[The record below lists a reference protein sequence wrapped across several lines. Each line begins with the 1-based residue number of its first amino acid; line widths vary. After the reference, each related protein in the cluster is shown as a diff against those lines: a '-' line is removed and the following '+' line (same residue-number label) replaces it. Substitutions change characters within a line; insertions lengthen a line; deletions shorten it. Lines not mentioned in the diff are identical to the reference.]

1 VQALLVTKHLLFV
14 GYSLSDEDFHELADE
29 IRTALEPTAAERT
42 QLGTV
47 LTIEESALG
56 RLWKDLFYVVRMG
69 QGPPARAARRLQIFL
84 DLLAHLTTPQHAY
97 LLNPSFEGLLSDEE
111 KRIAKSLNEVQD
123 VVAASDH
130 PTRERA
136 EKGKR
141 SVQVV
146 RDEEARVQSLI
157 AQSRIPAFNIVS
169 EVKELRHTRRT
180 AASNRSSESMVSL
193 SRMAG
198 G

>member
-1 VQALLVTKHLLFV
+1 
-14 GYSLSDEDFHELADE
+14 
-29 IRTALEPTAAERT
+29 
-42 QLGTV
+42 
-47 LTIEESALG
+47 
-56 RLWKDLFYVVRMG
+56 
-69 QGPPARAARRLQIFL
+69 
-84 DLLAHLTTPQHAY
+84 
-97 LLNPSFEGLLSDEE
+97 
-111 KRIAKSLNEVQD
+111 VQD